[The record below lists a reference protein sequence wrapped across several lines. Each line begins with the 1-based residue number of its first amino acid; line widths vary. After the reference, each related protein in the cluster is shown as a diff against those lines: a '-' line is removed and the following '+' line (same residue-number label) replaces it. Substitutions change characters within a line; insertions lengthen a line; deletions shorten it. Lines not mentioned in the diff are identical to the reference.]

1 MFGIV
6 TYDRNQGGSM
16 RLEINFHQL
25 ESTPA
30 IKEMVEHKSQ
40 KLTKFFEG
48 SFDLKWT
55 LSTGKEGHHS
65 HALLASKGFT
75 LNADSTKDDLYKTF
89 DDVVSKLEKQL
100 AKKKNMAKD
109 HIHRRREDINESLIE
124 EDVND
129 SLNE

>member
-1 MFGIV
+1 MKV
-6 TYDRNQGGSM
+6 
-16 RLEINFHQL
+16 EINFHQL

-30 IKEMVEHKSQ
+30 IKDMVEHKSK
-40 KLTKFFEG
+40 KLSKFFEG

-65 HALLASKGFT
+65 HALLASDGFT

-89 DDVVSKLEKQL
+89 DDVIVKLEKQL

-109 HIHRRREDINESLIE
+109 HIHRKREDINLIL
-124 EDVND
+124 ED
-129 SLNE
+129 E